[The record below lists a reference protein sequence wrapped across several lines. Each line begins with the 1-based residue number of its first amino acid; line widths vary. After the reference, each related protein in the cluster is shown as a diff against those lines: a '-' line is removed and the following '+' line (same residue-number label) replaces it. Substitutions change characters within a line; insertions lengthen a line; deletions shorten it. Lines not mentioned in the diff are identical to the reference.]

1 MCTYISCL
9 VWQKRASSV
18 IALKRKK
25 ERQKK
30 KMEEIERKSTK
41 KEEIF
46 FHTLVLLPQLAWP
59 FVLRLVLSPL
69 SFFPILIWRLL
80 SSGAQGASGHP
91 TAYKIAFFS
100 SSFDAFVF
108 FFLSFFFHSLS
119 TSFPPRNRPG
129 SARPPVSS
137 ALCDRAGYV

>member
-1 MCTYISCL
+1 
-9 VWQKRASSV
+9 
-18 IALKRKK
+18 
-25 ERQKK
+25 
-30 KMEEIERKSTK
+30 MEEIERKSTK

-108 FFLSFFFHSLS
+108 FFFFSLSFSIRFRRPSLLATDRGPPARQFHLLYVTGPATYSLVY
-119 TSFPPRNRPG
+119 TQRERE
-129 SARPPVSS
+129 R
-137 ALCDRAGYV
+137 